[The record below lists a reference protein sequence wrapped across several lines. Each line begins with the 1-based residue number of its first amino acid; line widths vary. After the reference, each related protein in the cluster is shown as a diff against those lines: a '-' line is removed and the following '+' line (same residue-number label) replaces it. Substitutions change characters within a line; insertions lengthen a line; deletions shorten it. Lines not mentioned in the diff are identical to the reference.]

1 MIQSL
6 ANLLYRNTY
15 SHLLIMMTTKHLIPN
30 DLLKFNVKL
39 FFYGVISVFLLL
51 GCSQKEPNQQP
62 KRAVTPPEV
71 QTLVSDININAKV
84 ESSAIQK
91 LVNSQFP
98 ITLYSFNETLSPCY
112 QKKVIVKISFDCD
125 LEGEFTKSSDIILN
139 FNKNSL
145 SASVPAHI
153 KVTGE
158 VKGIGLQET
167 VHADVIGNLS
177 VSPIVSENW
186 ELKPNAVF
194 DINWID
200 YPTIVL
206 FDKVKIS
213 LPDRLFNKAK
223 KLIAEKFNALSTDTI
238 DHLNIHAKAQKL
250 WLESF
255 NPIQLSE
262 KENIWL
268 RLAVQDA
275 YFSGIQ
281 TNNNVASAIFG
292 IKATTELFTEKPEV
306 LTPTA
311 LPALKT
317 DTYQNR
323 GLHIRVP
330 LTASYTSIKENLNQL
345 LKDLE
350 KWNNSIIAFKV
361 KNLEIYPSNDSLVI
375 GMDYLID
382 FPYQTLDVNGQM
394 FISGHPFFNN
404 STKEISISDFKFNG
418 FSDQKFADLLVSTI
432 CIGIEYILTDEL
444 KISFKEQYDHLIAE
458 SNSNLNKTLAE
469 NIKLH
474 GEITQAELSGIY
486 LSANNLTVLLDATGN
501 LELEYGDL

>member
-1 MIQSL
+1 
-6 ANLLYRNTY
+6 
-15 SHLLIMMTTKHLIPN
+15 MMTTKHLIPN

-62 KRAVTPPEV
+62 KRAVTPPEI

-98 ITLYSFNETLSPCY
+98 TTLVSFNEKISNCI

-200 YPTIVL
+200 NPTIVL

-213 LPDRLFNKAK
+213 IPDWLLKFFTE
-223 KLIAEKFNALSTDTI
+223 KLNTFITNEI
-238 DHLNIHAKAQKL
+238 DHLNIHAKAEEL
-250 WLESF
+250 WSKSF

-292 IKATTELFTEKPEV
+292 IKATTELFT
-306 LTPTA
+306 
-311 LPALKT
+311 
-317 DTYQNR
+317 
-323 GLHIRVP
+323 
-330 LTASYTSIKENLNQL
+330 
-345 LKDLE
+345 
-350 KWNNSIIAFKV
+350 
-361 KNLEIYPSNDSLVI
+361 
-375 GMDYLID
+375 
-382 FPYQTLDVNGQM
+382 
-394 FISGHPFFNN
+394 
-404 STKEISISDFKFNG
+404 
-418 FSDQKFADLLVSTI
+418 
-432 CIGIEYILTDEL
+432 
-444 KISFKEQYDHLIAE
+444 
-458 SNSNLNKTLAE
+458 
-469 NIKLH
+469 
-474 GEITQAELSGIY
+474 
-486 LSANNLTVLLDATGN
+486 
-501 LELEYGDL
+501 